1 MDGDMMIYDED
12 ELDDEDHEL
21 NDAIS
26 DNTHLWSL
34 DPATGTVPIPYMVQ
48 NDIRP
53 EIRDRIEQAMS
64 EYDKKT
70 CIRYRTKIYTAIIDS
85 LIVLCRK
92 ENS

>member
-12 ELDDEDHEL
+12 ETEDDNYEL

-26 DNTHLWSL
+26 NSAYLWSL

-48 NDIRP
+48 KDICP
-53 EIRDRIEQAMS
+53 EIRDRIERAIS

-70 CIRYRTKIYTAIIDS
+70 CIR
-85 LIVLCRK
+85 
-92 ENS
+92 